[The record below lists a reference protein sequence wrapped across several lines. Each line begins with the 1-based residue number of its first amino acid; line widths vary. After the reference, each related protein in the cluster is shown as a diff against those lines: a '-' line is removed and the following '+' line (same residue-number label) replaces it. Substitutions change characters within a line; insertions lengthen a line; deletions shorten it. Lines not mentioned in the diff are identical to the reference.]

1 MSFTSWLNCVDL
13 LLSFGAVLNIVWG
26 RLWNK
31 QTNESTSSTA
41 PLPAKKPS
49 KQSQCLCQESTYPFC
64 SPTYQLACLSSQDPF
79 STENTSR
86 YILRYS
92 LFPWRFSWIY
102 TFLLNLKSSKQRLF
116 RLFNIHIRIY
126 IAQPQNVLKTAIC
139 ELVYM
144 FSFFLLF
151 LKCFKLVTSKTK
163 IFQLFNQR
171 LEAISW
177 PLIILL
183 LLTGHKEK
191 TAWGNHLIQN
201 YFPNSCTYRNQ
212 I

>member
-1 MSFTSWLNCVDL
+1 MN
-13 LLSFGAVLNIVWG
+13 
-26 RLWNK
+26 
-31 QTNESTSSTA
+31 Q
-41 PLPAKKPS
+41 PLPLLPS
-49 KQSQCLCQESTYPFC
+49 LQRSPANKASAFVRKVLILFAHQHISLRVFLPKIHFQPRIQADTY
-64 SPTYQLACLSSQDPF
+64 SW
-79 STENTSR
+79 
-86 YILRYS
+86 YS

-116 RLFNIHIRIY
+116 RLFNIHIYIY
-126 IAQPQNVLKTAIC
+126 ITEPQNVLKTAIC

-191 TAWGNHLIQN
+191 TAWRNHLIQN
-201 YFPNSCTYRNQ
+201 YFSDSCTYWNQ